1 MAFRLDNL
9 AFPAWPER
17 VEIAGRPVGA
27 GSFCYV
33 IAEAGSNHGKDLET
47 ALALVDAAAE
57 AGCDAVKFQTF
68 SGPDIAAD
76 FVNEETR
83 PGPAARRWGDKLL
96 DLYSRW
102 ALPDAF
108 HEPIAQRAKERG
120 IHFFSSAFSEVAVDR
135 LVKLGVP
142 AIKIASFELVHL
154 PLIRHAAATGLPL
167 ILSTGMAGLGDI
179 ERALNA
185 VVAGGGKQ
193 VVLLHCGSSYPLDEA
208 GANLKAMATL
218 RAAFGLPVGYSDH
231 TTGLGVPTAAAT
243 LGAAVLEKH
252 FTLGRDRDGP
262 DHGFAVEPAELKQ
275 MVTLMRQAEA
285 GLGSSRKFR
294 LVEEQGPSKRGRRSL
309 FAARTL
315 AAGDTLTPETVKVVR
330 PGIGLEP
337 VFLELVIGRRVVK
350 PVGIDQPLTWDHF
363 LEGAG

>member
-1 MAFRLDNL
+1 MGFRLDNL
-9 AFPAWPER
+9 TFQPWPDH
-17 VEIAGRPVGA
+17 VEIAGRKIGA
-27 GSFCYV
+27 GEPCYV
-33 IAEAGSNHGKDLET
+33 IAEAGSNHGRDLAT
-47 ALALVDAAAE
+47 ALSLVDAAAD

-83 PGPAARRWGDKLL
+83 PGPSVRRWGDKLL
-96 DLYSRW
+96 DIYSRW

-108 HEPIAQRAKERG
+108 HEPLAARAEERG
-120 IHFFSSAFSEVAVDR
+120 IHFFSSAFSEAAVDR
-135 LVKLGVP
+135 LAKLGVP

-167 ILSTGMAGLGDI
+167 ILSTGMAGMGEI

-193 VVLLHCGSSYPLDEA
+193 VVLLHCGSSYPLAEA
-208 GANLKAMATL
+208 GANLRAMATL

-231 TTGLGVPTAAAT
+231 TTGLGVPTAAAA

-252 FTLGRDRDGP
+252 FTLGRDREGP
-262 DHGFAVEPAELKQ
+262 DHSFAIEPHELTD
-275 MVTLMRQAEA
+275 MVKLMRQAEA

-294 LVEEQGPSKRGRRSL
+294 LPEEQGASRRGRRSI
-309 FAARTL
+309 FAAQAI
-315 AAGDTLTPETVKVVR
+315 AAGERISLDKLKLVR

-337 VFLELVIGRRVVK
+337 VFLELILGR
-350 PVGIDQPLTWDHF
+350 PVTKAIAADQPLTWDHF
-363 LEGAG
+363 MADAQ